1 MGRNSPHFLWTVYY
15 IYLMT
20 KSVLQSLAFMLL
32 IGCSNPENKQVIIP
46 GETWPDTDGVPINA
60 HSAGILFDQ
69 GVYYWYGEYK
79 EGPTWRVESIDS
91 WECYRVDAGGVAC
104 YSSKDLL
111 NWKNEGL
118 VLPSVKDDSA
128 HDLHYSRVIERP
140 KVIYNRT
147 TKKYVMWMHVDS
159 EDYLYARAGVAV
171 SDNPTG
177 PFTYLKSVRPYGQMS
192 RDMTLFADDDGRA
205 YHVFSSENNAT
216 LYVSLLSE
224 DYLSHSDTYKRIFVG
239 KSREAPA
246 VMKRKGSYYIVSS
259 GCTGW
264 DPNEAL
270 YAVSDSMLGDWKEM
284 GNPCVGEGSETTFMA
299 QSTYILPLGEDGDRF
314 VFMADRWNKANIE
327 DSRYVWLP
335 GTFQGDQM
343 EISWREEWTP
353 DLPKG
358 RKAN

>member
-1 MGRNSPHFLWTVYY
+1 MQKST
-15 IYLMT
+15 IYT
-20 KSVLQSLAFMLL
+20 LL
-32 IGCSNPENKQVIIP
+32 VILLTGCSTAKDKLVISP
-46 GETWPDTDGVPINA
+46 GEIWRDTDGVPVNA
-60 HSAGILFDQ
+60 HGGGILFDR

-79 EGPTWRVESIDS
+79 KGPTWRVEYLDS

-118 VLPSVKDDSA
+118 VLPAVRDDST
-128 HDLHYSRVIERP
+128 HDLHYSKVIERP
-140 KVIYNRT
+140 KVIYNET

-171 SDNPTG
+171 SDSPTG
-177 PFTYLKSVRPYGQMS
+177 PFTYLRSVRPYGQMS

-205 YHVFSSENNAT
+205 WHVFSSEENAT
-216 LYVSLLSE
+216 MYVSLLSD
-224 DYLSHSDTYKRIFVG
+224 DYLSHSGTYKRIFIG
-239 KSREAPA
+239 ESREAPA
-246 VMKRKGSYYIVSS
+246 VLKRKGHYYLVTS

-284 GNPCVGEGSETTFMA
+284 GNPCIGEGSETTFEA
-299 QSTYILPLGEDGDRF
+299 QSTFLLPLGGDGDRF
-314 VFMADRWNKANIE
+314 VFMADRWNKTNIE

-335 GTFQGDQM
+335 GEFQGDQM
-343 EISWREEWTP
+343 EISWRDQWTP
-353 DLPKG
+353 VLPGVRKG
-358 RKAN
+358 E